1 MVAVDIGRVCKKLT
15 GREAGRYCVIIDSVD
30 DTFLMV
36 TGPRNIT
43 GVKRRK
49 CNILH
54 IEPTN
59 DTLEISK
66 GASDEIVAAA
76 FDKAGLTEKV
86 RFS

>member
-30 DTFLMV
+30 DTFIMV
-36 TGPRNIT
+36 TGPRSVT

-59 DTLEISK
+59 DKLEISK
-66 GASDEIVAAA
+66 GASDETVATAL
-76 FDKAGLTEKV
+76 DKSGLTEKV
-86 RFS
+86 RFG